1 MCEGIWY
8 CYRKERLDVL
18 VMKIQRW
25 VRLKSNVNSDTA
37 TWRFWKTRV
46 DWFFFLFYEIIKSH
60 VMHLKIY
67 QIQVAFPPKPRDSM
81 FDITAVYVCSYL
93 LSQVLVVS
101 LGDKTMHREQGNIIS
116 INVYFLIDCFELKWS
131 ITVFYSLCA
140 Q

>member
-18 VMKIQRW
+18 MMKIQRW
-25 VRLKSNVNSDTA
+25 VRLKSNVTVTLQQEYFERRELID
-37 TWRFWKTRV
+37 
-46 DWFFFLFYEIIKSH
+46 FFLLCEIIKSH

-67 QIQVAFPPKPRDSM
+67 KIQDASPRKPRDSM

-93 LSQVLVVS
+93 LSQVLVIS

-116 INVYFLIDCFELKWS
+116 INGYFLIDCFELKWS
-131 ITVFYSLCA
+131 ITVFHTFCA